1 MNIFVGNLNS
11 QTTDQ
16 QLIALFTP
24 FGLVRS
30 AKVIIDNYSGR
41 SRGFAFVEMP
51 VDSEA
56 EHAIRELNSTSVD
69 AQTLVVNEAR
79 PRAERERFSRS
90 RY

>member
-1 MNIFVGNLNS
+1 MNIFVGNLSS
-11 QTTDQ
+11 QTTEQ
-16 QLIALFTP
+16 QLAALFMP
-24 FGLVRS
+24 FGLVRNS
-30 AKVIIDNYSGR
+30 KVIIDNYSGR

-56 EHAIRELNSTSVD
+56 ERAIRELNGASVD
-69 AQTLVVNEAR
+69 TQVIVVNEAR